1 MKSNRYWLMGVIC
14 LLTAVVFFVAGFFTY
29 SLINFIN
36 PQYQISFN
44 REVSRE
50 NIINFNRVKTILM
63 RTYYQDVDENRLLE
77 GAIHGM
83 AQAVDDPYTVY
94 YTAEQ
99 MKDFMEKQ
107 SGNYV
112 GIGVTVY
119 MDENDL
125 LTVSETFAG
134 SPAKE
139 AGMRIG
145 DKIIKVDGEDV
156 TSIKDSELI
165 VQKIRGVPDTNV
177 EVTVYRP
184 EINDY
189 ITFNMV
195 RQVINLVYIHSDM
208 IEENIGYIQLKL
220 FDEDISYDFAHHVN
234 KLIANGAKGI
244 VLDLRNNPGGDYE
257 QVVRIADM
265 IIPEGLIVYTK
276 DRNGKREEK
285 KSDANELN
293 MPITVLINEYS
304 ASASEIL
311 SAAIK
316 EYGKGTLVGKT
327 TFGKGLVQSIIR
339 LEGGAGLKYTVSKYY
354 TPSGVCIHGIGV
366 TPDIEVENDQQYR
379 YYSIEDIPEGDDK
392 QLSCAI
398 QEINRLIAEGEK

>member
-1 MKSNRYWLMGVIC
+1 MKSNRNWLMGVIC
-14 LLTAVVFFVAGFFTY
+14 FLIAVVFFVAGLFTY
-29 SLINFIN
+29 SIINFLN
-36 PQYQISFN
+36 RQYQISFYRN
-44 REVSRE
+44 VSRE

-63 RTYYQDVDENRLLE
+63 QTYYEAVDENKLLE
-77 GAIHGM
+77 GAISGM

-94 YTAEQ
+94 YTAKQ

-145 DKIIKVDGEDV
+145 DKIVKVDGEDV
-156 TSIKDSELI
+156 TPIKDSELI
-165 VQKIRGVPDTNV
+165 VQKIRGVPGTNV

-208 IEENIGYIQLKL
+208 LEGNIGYIQLKL
-220 FDEDISYDFAHHVN
+220 FDEDISYDFANHVN
-234 KLIANGAKGI
+234 KLIMNGAKGI
-244 VLDLRNNPGGDYE
+244 ILDLRNNPGGDYE

-265 IIPEGLIVYTK
+265 IVPEGIIVYTE

-293 MPITVLINEYS
+293 IPMTVLINEYS

-327 TFGKGLVQSIIR
+327 TFGKGLVQSIVR

-354 TPSGVCIHGIGV
+354 TPSGVCIQDVGV

-379 YYSIEDIPEGDDK
+379 YYSIEDIPEGEDR
-392 QLSCAI
+392 QLACAI
-398 QEINRLIAEGEK
+398 QEINRLIAVQEE

>member
-14 LLTAVVFFVAGFFTY
+14 LLTAVVFFAAGFFTY

-195 RQVINLVYIHSDM
+195 RQVINLVYIHSDI

>member
-14 LLTAVVFFVAGFFTY
+14 LLTAVVFFAAGFFTY

-220 FDEDISYDFAHHVN
+220 FDEDISYDFALPVQT
-234 KLIANGAKGI
+234 I
-244 VLDLRNNPGGDYE
+244 V
-257 QVVRIADM
+257 
-265 IIPEGLIVYTK
+265 
-276 DRNGKREEK
+276 
-285 KSDANELN
+285 
-293 MPITVLINEYS
+293 
-304 ASASEIL
+304 
-311 SAAIK
+311 
-316 EYGKGTLVGKT
+316 
-327 TFGKGLVQSIIR
+327 FW
-339 LEGGAGLKYTVSKYY
+339 
-354 TPSGVCIHGIGV
+354 
-366 TPDIEVENDQQYR
+366 
-379 YYSIEDIPEGDDK
+379 
-392 QLSCAI
+392 
-398 QEINRLIAEGEK
+398 

>member
-14 LLTAVVFFVAGFFTY
+14 LLTAVVFFAAGFFTY

-195 RQVINLVYIHSDM
+195 RQVINLVYIHSDI

-379 YYSIEDIPEGDDK
+379 YPVWRYT
-392 QLSCAI
+392 L
-398 QEINRLIAEGEK
+398 

>member
-1 MKSNRYWLMGVIC
+1 
-14 LLTAVVFFVAGFFTY
+14 
-29 SLINFIN
+29 
-36 PQYQISFN
+36 
-44 REVSRE
+44 
-50 NIINFNRVKTILM
+50 
-63 RTYYQDVDENRLLE
+63 
-77 GAIHGM
+77 M

-195 RQVINLVYIHSDM
+195 RQVINLVYIHSDI